1 MREEFSEFY
10 YPTEPELENLWQ
22 EGIFIFDTN
31 ILLSLYN
38 LSQETS
44 QEILNIFEKLKER
57 IWLPYNVFYEY
68 HQNRLNVIMSV
79 YKQTENLKSDLIK
92 GFTNYIQSKL
102 VDNRDQYNPVLNWDE
117 IEDMILKIKS
127 EFSDNIKAQ
136 VGRLPDRFKNDD
148 IRSSYSKIFKD
159 RIGDKLTE
167 KELEEIYQE
176 GELRYE
182 KGLSPGYKDKNKKSK
197 LDYNFDDNR
206 KYGDLVIW
214 KQILKKA
221 KTTEKPIIFITD
233 ETKNDWWQQAGGLNF
248 GPTYFMKKEMEE
260 RKTLFHMYS
269 SLDFFRGLEN
279 YLDIKIEENQL
290 QEIKNNA
297 VSELDLDELKVEL
310 DIKAEKYTEEEL
322 ELFKSKIS
330 NRLKKLRRKKNYRL
344 NSISS
349 MQAEIDELESTLD
362 IIARNY
368 DHK

>member
-1 MREEFSEFY
+1 MKEEFSEFY
-10 YPTEPELENLWQ
+10 YPTESELNKIWQ

-44 QEILNIFEKLKER
+44 NEILDIFKKIKDS
-57 IWLPYNVFYEY
+57 IWIPYNVIYEY

-79 YKQTENLKSDLIK
+79 YNQTDNLKSDLIK
-92 GFTNYIQSKL
+92 GFTNYIQSK
-102 VDNRDQYNPVLNWDE
+102 VVNNRDQFNPAFDWDD
-117 IEDMILKIKS
+117 IEEMILKMKS
-127 EFSDNIKAQ
+127 EFSDHIKIQ
-136 VGRLPDRFKNDD
+136 VEKLPDRFKKDD
-148 IRSSYSKIFKD
+148 IRASYSEIFKG
-159 RIGDKLTE
+159 RIGGKLSE
-167 KELEEIYQE
+167 KDLEEIYQE

-182 KGLSPGYKDKNKKSK
+182 KGLSPGYKDKNKNSK

-206 KYGDLVIW
+206 KYGDLIIW

-221 KTTEKPIIFITD
+221 ERTEKPIIFITD
-233 ETKNDWWQQAGGLNF
+233 ETNDDWWQQAGGLNF

-279 YLDIKIEENQL
+279 HLDIKLAEDQFE
-290 QEIKNNA
+290 EIKKNS
-297 VSELDLDELKVEL
+297 VSELDLDDLKVEL
-310 DIKAEKYTEEEL
+310 DIKAEKYTEEDL
-322 ELFKSKIS
+322 ELFRSKIS
-330 NRLKKLRRKKNYRL
+330 DRLNKLQRKKNYRL

-362 IIARNY
+362 IIVRLSSN
-368 DHK
+368 

>member
-10 YPTEPELENLWQ
+10 YPTDSELEKLWQ

-44 QEILNIFEKLKER
+44 NRILDILEGMSDR
-57 IWLPYNVFYEY
+57 IWLPYNVVYEY
-68 HQNRLNVIMSV
+68 HQNRLNVIMSI
-79 YKQTENLKSDLIK
+79 YKETENLKTDLIK
-92 GFTNYIQSKL
+92 GFTNYIQSKI
-102 VDNRDQYNPVLNWDE
+102 VDHKDQYTPIYNWEE
-117 IEDMILKIKS
+117 IEDIILKMKT
-127 EFSDNIKAQ
+127 EFNDYIEAEAA
-136 VGRLPDRFKNDD
+136 RLPARFKEDD
-148 IRSSYSKIFKD
+148 IRSRYSKIFKN

-167 KELEEIYQE
+167 KDLEEIYQE
-176 GELRYE
+176 GEIRYE
-182 KGLSPGYKDKNKKSK
+182 KGLSPGYKDKNKKSR

-206 KYGDLVIW
+206 KYGDLIIW

-221 KTTEKPIIFITD
+221 ETTEQPIIFITD
-233 ETKNDWWQQAGGLNF
+233 ETNGDWWQQAGGLNF

-279 YLDIKIEENQL
+279 NLNIKIEENQL

-297 VSELDLDELKVEL
+297 VSELDLDELKIEL
-310 DIKAEKYTEEEL
+310 NLKSEKYTEDEL
-322 ELFKSKIS
+322 ELFKSKVT
-330 NRLKKLRRKKNYRL
+330 NRLNKLQRKKNYRL

-349 MQAEIDELESTLD
+349 MQVEIDELENTLA
-362 IIARNY
+362 IIE
-368 DHK
+368 KL

>member
-1 MREEFSEFY
+1 MMKEEFSEFY
-10 YPTEPELENLWQ
+10 YPTESELNKIWQ

-57 IWLPYNVFYEY
+57 IWLPYNVLYEY

-117 IEDMILKIKS
+117 IEDMILKMKS

-136 VGRLPDRFKNDD
+136 VERLPDRFRDDD
-148 IRSSYSKIFKD
+148 IRSSYSEIFQG
-159 RIGDKLTE
+159 RIGKKLTE

-176 GELRYE
+176 GEIRYE
-182 KGLSPGYKDKNKKSK
+182 KGISPGYKDKNKNSK

-206 KYGDLVIW
+206 KYGDLIIW

-221 KTTEKPIIFITD
+221 ETTEKPIIFITD
-233 ETKNDWWQQAGGLNF
+233 ETNGDWWQQAGGLNF

-279 YLDIKIEENQL
+279 HL
-290 QEIKNNA
+290 EIKLAEGQLNEIKQNA
-297 VSELDLDELKVEL
+297 VSELDLDELKGEL
-310 DIKAEKYTEEEL
+310 DIKAEKFTEDEL
-322 ELFKSKIS
+322 ELFKSKITD
-330 NRLKKLRRKKNYRL
+330 RLNKLQRKKNYRL

-362 IIARNY
+362 IINRLSSN
-368 DHK
+368 